1 MSQAIAE
8 YSSEGAENAT
18 KGFEQYWTEIVL
30 NTLAPTTVRQQ
41 AVGVTLFVDK
51 LNQGW
56 CLTQ

>member
-51 LNQGW
+51 LN
-56 CLTQ
+56 